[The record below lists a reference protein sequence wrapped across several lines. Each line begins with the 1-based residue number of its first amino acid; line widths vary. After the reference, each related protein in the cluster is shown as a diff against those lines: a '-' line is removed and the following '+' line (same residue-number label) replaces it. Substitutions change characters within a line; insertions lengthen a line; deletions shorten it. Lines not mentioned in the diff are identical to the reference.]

1 MITSKITSKSQ
12 TTVPQAVRLA
22 LRLQPGDEIGYQIE
36 AGRVILVKIAA
47 AMPPDDPFA
56 TFEEWNSDADRRA
69 YAEL

>member
-36 AGRVILVKIAA
+36 TGRVVLVKVAGTT
-47 AMPPDDPFA
+47 PRDDPFA
-56 TFEEWNSDADRRA
+56 TFEEWNSEADRRA